1 MKEFKYYKQLI
12 GAIILAGIMIMMALR
27 ISDIA
32 SGLDAIFT
40 AFVPLIVGACIAF
53 VLDILV
59 VRYERWL
66 WPKCGSGWKYKIR
79 RPLSL
84 LLSFVTISVIVY
96 FIARMAL
103 PQLIHSMSII
113 VAASPQLYTDFQ
125 TWMQH
130 ITETVPMASNQTIID
145 ALSGENIAK
154 YTREWGTKGGTYIV
168 NAMGTVLSW
177 TLNIGLGLI
186 FAVYMLLDKER
197 LMLQGKRILKAYAS
211 DEWVNR
217 VSYVTRVAVQ
227 TFSNFFVGQFIDA
240 LVLGVMVGITLWLFN
255 IEYATTIACVIG
267 LTGLIPL
274 LGIYVG
280 GIIGAV
286 MLLTVSPMDALI
298 YVIILEVLHQIESN
312 FIYPKIVGNS
322 VGLPGLWVFA
332 AVIVG
337 GSLMGVT
344 GMLIG
349 VPLVATCY
357 KLIMTDVDGRL
368 ASNEGLSLIHI

>member
-1 MKEFKYYKQLI
+1 
-12 GAIILAGIMIMMALR
+12 MIMMALR

-40 AFVPLIVGACIAF
+40 AFVPLIVGCLYCFRI
-53 VLDILV
+53 DILV

-66 WPKCGSGWKYKIR
+66 WPKCDNLDGSIKIR

-96 FIARMAL
+96 FIARMAIL

-130 ITETVPMASNQTIID
+130 ITETIPMASNQTIID

-186 FAVYMLLDKER
+186 FCCL
-197 LMLQGKRILKAYAS
+197 
-211 DEWVNR
+211 
-217 VSYVTRVAVQ
+217 YVA
-227 TFSNFFVGQFIDA
+227 
-240 LVLGVMVGITLWLFN
+240 
-255 IEYATTIACVIG
+255 
-267 LTGLIPL
+267 
-274 LGIYVG
+274 
-280 GIIGAV
+280 
-286 MLLTVSPMDALI
+286 
-298 YVIILEVLHQIESN
+298 
-312 FIYPKIVGNS
+312 
-322 VGLPGLWVFA
+322 
-332 AVIVG
+332 
-337 GSLMGVT
+337 
-344 GMLIG
+344 
-349 VPLVATCY
+349 
-357 KLIMTDVDGRL
+357 
-368 ASNEGLSLIHI
+368 

>member
-1 MKEFKYYKQLI
+1 MKKFKYYKPLI
-12 GAIILAGIMIMMALR
+12 GAIILAGVMIMMALR

-32 SGLDAIFT
+32 SAIDAIIT

-66 WPKCGSGWKYKIR
+66 WPKSESGWRYKIR

-84 LLSFVTISVIVY
+84 VLSFVTISVIVY
-96 FIARMAL
+96 FIARLAL
-103 PQLIHSMSII
+103 PQLVHSMSII
-113 VAASPQLYTDFQ
+113 VASSPQLYADFQ
-125 TWMQH
+125 VWMQH
-130 ITETVPMASNQTIID
+130 LTETIPMASNQTLMD
-145 ALSGENIAK
+145 TLSGESIVK

-186 FAVYMLLDKER
+186 FAIYMLLDKER
-197 LMLQGKRILKAYAS
+197 LMMQGKRILKAYAS

-240 LVLGVMVGITLWLFN
+240 LILGVMVGITLWLFN

-280 GIIGAV
+280 GVIGAV

-357 KLIMTDVDGRL
+357 KLLMTDVNDRL
-368 ASNEGLSLIHI
+368 ASNEGL